1 MDIYAGKDWI
11 VIWGHNERRD
21 YDRVEGS
28 IGRSYD
34 EIKGVTMSVSRDFHM
49 LGKITTGKKVEKL
62 ECLSTAE
69 VVDMDVEV
77 AVMLNSWGVV
87 AAWERNDENWLRNVE
102 KGWEYGGVVDRR
114 WTMWVELWKI
124 LEL

>member
-11 VIWGHNERRD
+11 VIGGDNVRRG
-21 YDRVEGS
+21 YDKVEGS

-34 EIKGVTMSVSRDFHM
+34 EIKGVTMSGSRDFNI

-62 ECLSTAE
+62 DCLNIAE

-77 AVMLNSWGVV
+77 AS
-87 AAWERNDENWLRNVE
+87 NDEFMR
-102 KGWEYGGVVDRR
+102 GGGCMGKKR
-114 WTMWVELWKI
+114 
-124 LEL
+124 